1 MTELKPAAGFV
12 QLLAAELQ
20 NLKRTAAT
28 FELHAGD
35 VVFRQG
41 DPGNG
46 VYVVEDGVVEISAL
60 IQGQQRRVLSQ
71 LGPGTFF
78 GEMAVLDEQPRSATV
93 TALVDT
99 TLSFISS
106 EEMRGALAKSPEL
119 MFSLVREF
127 SERMRQFDQRFLEEV
142 VQAERLGLVGRFAQT
157 IVHDFKNPLNMI
169 GFAADAA
176 AVEDAPLALRTEA
189 KAIIRTQVDRMSNMI
204 SELLE
209 FTRGSGRPRQLE
221 PTSYH
226 TLIHNVIREIS
237 AESRG
242 RNVTVEC
249 MNEPPDITIAADGTR
264 LMRVFLNL
272 IHNAIEMLPNGGRVA
287 LRFSTDG
294 SDVVTEIADTGPG
307 IAPEVAN
314 RLFEPFATHGKDQGT
329 GLGLSICRRIIED
342 HRGSIYARNDPAGG
356 AVFGFRLPM

>member
-20 NLKRTAAT
+20 NLKSTAAT
-28 FELHAGD
+28 FAVRAGD

-46 VYVVEDGVVEISAL
+46 VYVVESGTVEISAL
-60 IQGQQRRVLSQ
+60 VQGQQRRVLSQ
-71 LGPGTFF
+71 LGAGTFF

-99 TLSFISS
+99 SLSFIGST
-106 EEMRGALAKSPEL
+106 EMRGALAKSPEL

-127 SERMRQFDQRFLEEV
+127 SERMRQFDQRFLQEV
-142 VQAERLGLVGRFAQT
+142 VQAERLGMIGRFAQT

-169 GFAADAA
+169 GFAADAMA
-176 AVEDAPLALRTEA
+176 TDDAPPELRTEA
-189 KAIIRTQVDRMSNMI
+189 KKIIRTQVDRMATMI
-204 SELLE
+204 TELLE
-209 FTRGSGRPRQLE
+209 FTRGTGRHRELQPI
-221 PTSYH
+221 SYH
-226 TLIHNVIREIS
+226 ALVHDVMREIS

-242 RNVTVEC
+242 RHVTVEC
-249 MNEPPDITIAADGTR
+249 VNQPPDITIPADSPR

-272 IHNAIEMLPNGGRVA
+272 INNAIEMLPNGGRVA
-287 LRFSTDG
+287 LRFSTDD
-294 SDVVTEIADTGPG
+294 SHLTTEIADTGPG
-307 IAPEVAN
+307 IAPEVEAS
-314 RLFEPFATHGKDQGT
+314 LFEPFTTHGKENGT

-342 HRGSIYARNDPAGG
+342 HHGSIYARNDPGGG